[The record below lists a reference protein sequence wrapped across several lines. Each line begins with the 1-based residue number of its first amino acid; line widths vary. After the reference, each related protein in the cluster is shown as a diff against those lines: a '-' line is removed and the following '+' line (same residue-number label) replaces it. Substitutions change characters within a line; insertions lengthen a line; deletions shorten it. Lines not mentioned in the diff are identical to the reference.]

1 MKVSILQYKVNPACE
16 FVTVEMGTSRT
27 PNASLQLAW

>member
-16 FVTVEMGTSRT
+16 FVTVKMGYGLDPRYFT
-27 PNASLQLAW
+27 PAL